1 LIHQAIA
8 RRYAK
13 GLFEVGVKDGKYKEY
28 FQQMNTILD
37 FFAAE
42 AKIEKALMLPLLEI
56 DRRKDILSDV
66 LKMLGISAPLSNL
79 MTMIL
84 EKNRTNYLSMIR
96 DQYRDLVDEK
106 EGRIRGTLWSPFPI
120 DEDLKA
126 QVEAAFKETM
136 AKDVI
141 LNTVVDS
148 SLIGGLKVQIRGTII
163 DGSVKRQL
171 ETLKENIL
179 KE

>member
-1 LIHQAIA
+1 MIHQAIA

-13 GLFEVGVKDGKYKEY
+13 GLFAVGEKDGKYGEY
-28 FQQMNTILD
+28 FQEINKILTL
-37 FFAAE
+37 FASE
-42 AKIEKALMLPLLEI
+42 IKIEKALMLPLLEM

-66 LKMLGISAPLSNL
+66 LKMLSISAPLSNL

-84 EKNRTNYLSMIR
+84 EKNRINYLATIR
-96 DQYRDLVDEK
+96 DQYSDLVDEK
-106 EGRIRGTLWSPFPI
+106 EDRIRGTLWSQFPV
-120 DEDLKA
+120 DDGVKA
-126 QVEAAFKETM
+126 QVEGVLKEKM
-136 AKDVI
+136 DKDVI
-141 LNTVVDS
+141 LSSVVDS
-148 SLIGGLKVQIRGTII
+148 RLIGGFKVQIRGTII